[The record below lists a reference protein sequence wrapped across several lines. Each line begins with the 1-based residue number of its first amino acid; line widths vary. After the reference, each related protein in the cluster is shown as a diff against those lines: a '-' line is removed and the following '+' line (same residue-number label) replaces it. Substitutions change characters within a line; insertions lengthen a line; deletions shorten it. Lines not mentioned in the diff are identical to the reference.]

1 MKMPATG
8 YSRRQNDNPAAPMAS
23 QN

>member
-8 YSRRQNDNPAAPMAS
+8 YSRRQIDNPAAPMAS